1 MDNIL
6 EVRDFNLD
14 LFGSFKLQNINFSV
28 RCGEVFG
35 IIGESGSGKTLLS
48 QSILQLLD
56 KKSIKNISGSILFN
70 NTNLL
75 NLSAIELD
83 HIRGNSISYI
93 PQEPLSALNPL
104 HIIKQQIFE
113 IIKIHNQTA
122 SHQFLLQKAIELLEL
137 VGLDRSFLHRYP
149 YELSGGQRQRILI
162 AISIANKP
170 KLIIADEPTTALD
183 ANLQIQILDLL
194 MQLSAKFGIAII
206 LITHNIKIVAK
217 YSHSLIVFRNGAIIE
232 GGKSDILSMPKS
244 DYLCNLLSSSKINRN
259 SRKVQDENILD
270 VKNLHQK
277 YIEKRKI
284 LGKNIYKNILFD
296 INFNLKQGEILGVV
310 GESGSGKSTL
320 CLSLINLIDFDGDI
334 IFCNLNYKDIK
345 DFRAFRRNIQII
357 FQDPYSSLNP
367 RHMVIDIIAEGVK
380 IHNKADCNFL
390 SLAKEFLELVGLD
403 HSFLHRY
410 PHQLSGGQ
418 RQRVA
423 IARALILKPKILIL
437 DEPTSALDKITQKQ
451 ILELLLDLQN
461 KFNLSYIFIT
471 HDLDI
476 VKCICDR
483 LIVLKNG
490 KIIDS
495 GSIDILENPKNIY
508 TKSLVESIL

>member
-183 ANLQIQILDLL
+183 ANLQI
-194 MQLSAKFGIAII
+194 
-206 LITHNIKIVAK
+206 H
-217 YSHSLIVFRNGAIIE
+217 
-232 GGKSDILSMPKS
+232 
-244 DYLCNLLSSSKINRN
+244 
-259 SRKVQDENILD
+259 
-270 VKNLHQK
+270 
-277 YIEKRKI
+277 
-284 LGKNIYKNILFD
+284 
-296 INFNLKQGEILGVV
+296 
-310 GESGSGKSTL
+310 
-320 CLSLINLIDFDGDI
+320 
-334 IFCNLNYKDIK
+334 
-345 DFRAFRRNIQII
+345 
-357 FQDPYSSLNP
+357 
-367 RHMVIDIIAEGVK
+367 
-380 IHNKADCNFL
+380 
-390 SLAKEFLELVGLD
+390 
-403 HSFLHRY
+403 
-410 PHQLSGGQ
+410 
-418 RQRVA
+418 
-423 IARALILKPKILIL
+423 
-437 DEPTSALDKITQKQ
+437 
-451 ILELLLDLQN
+451 
-461 KFNLSYIFIT
+461 
-471 HDLDI
+471 
-476 VKCICDR
+476 
-483 LIVLKNG
+483 
-490 KIIDS
+490 
-495 GSIDILENPKNIY
+495 
-508 TKSLVESIL
+508 